1 MIGEISQVSELIQG
15 FSSSDVEPAGFQR
28 YSSQLQ
34 LRSGLGMLPVCV
46 LARDPENRILDFLAF
61 LHECSPL

>member
-28 YSSQLQ
+28 YSSQRQ
-34 LRSGLGMLPVCV
+34 LRSGLV
-46 LARDPENRILDFLAF
+46 LLVGWVVGW
-61 LHECSPL
+61 